1 MLRICWKTWGS
12 PLKLKNCIMVRG
24 KRYFS
29 SKKYADTLNLPKTT
43 FELWGAGKREE
54 DIRRVCGFSELYS
67 WQRKQETGKAFCL
80 HDGPPYANGDPH
92 IGHALNKILKD
103 VINRYKLLRGYRVHY
118 KPGWDCHGLPIELKA
133 LSEKEEDFRKLS
145 PPEIRRKARNFA
157 AKAIDRQMEAF
168 KKWGIMAEWESG
180 CYYTFDKEYEASQL
194 RIFHQMYQKGFI
206 YRDLKPVNWSPS
218 SRTAL
223 AEAELEYNPNHVSPS
238 IYVKFP
244 VSKLPGKLAEYSTNL
259 HAAIWTTTPWTIPA
273 NEAICYMPAK
283 DYSVVRCAETG
294 ENLLLAAERVEE
306 MAEILGKKF
315 ERIVSFG
322 GSELEGGSCFH
333 PTISGKTVPLLP
345 AAHVKMSMGT
355 GLVHTAPAH
364 GPEDYGIAVQFNLP
378 LHCTVD
384 EDGIFSP
391 EVGQDLAG
399 KNVLTE
405 ANDIV
410 IEMLRCNGSLLK
422 QSNYVHSYPYDWRTK
437 QPIIIRPSKQWFI
450 NTGAIKDRALEC
462 LENVEMLPS
471 HALNSMR
478 TYLDGRTFWCISR
491 QRVWGVPIPVFY
503 NKETDE
509 PLLTSESVS
518 HVTSLIEKHG
528 SDCWWNLPVEELL
541 PDSLIPKSGSKSKDF
556 VKGEDILDIWF
567 DSGSSWSHV
576 LKDSDEQAD
585 LYLEGED
592 QYGAWFQTSLL
603 TSVAVKDRA
612 PYRSLLVHGFTLDG
626 EGRKMSKSLGNVV
639 DPDVVVSGGKN
650 KKTDPVY
657 GADVLR
663 WRLAES
669 SWLTR
674 VQVGPELFAMTN
686 QNILKIRNT
695 IRYFLGNLYD
705 FDPTSDLRPHADL
718 LPIDKYMLHLL
729 HDYGSKVATA
739 YDSYEFGEITAKVT
753 ELIHGKISAFY
764 LDTMKDRL
772 YCEAYDSLERR
783 SCQSVL
789 HHLLEVI
796 VRSIAPI
803 TPHLAEEA
811 FMHRPDAVSVFKTGW
826 FHCDSS
832 WHQPEL
838 AAVLGALCSVRE
850 TFLAAIHAPRS
861 REYDV
866 TVCTNDIQLLGYL
879 QALQEETTSSTSH
892 LSELMMAS
900 FTTVAMEMERSPTEG
915 SIQVAGSVGVPST
928 NGVTSSAEY
937 SLLIQP
943 ASHHHCKRCRKRTAE
958 MPNQP
963 CSRCLLAMSGGWE

>member
-1 MLRICWKTWGS
+1 MFRIF
-12 PLKLKNCIMVRG
+12 KNLGCLAELNKCNRVVE
-24 KRYFS
+24 KRCFA
-29 SKKYADTLNLPKTT
+29 SKKYADTLNLPKTS

-54 DIRRVCGFSELYS
+54 DVRRICGFSELYS
-67 WQRKQETGKAFCL
+67 WQEQQTKRKHFCL

-92 IGHALNKILKD
+92 IGHGLNKILKD
-103 VINRYKLLRGYRVHY
+103 VINRYKLLRGYSIHY

-133 LSEKEEDFRKLS
+133 LSENEDDFRKLS
-145 PPEIRRKARNFA
+145 PPEIRKKARKFA
-157 AKAIDRQMEAF
+157 EKAIDRQMKAF
-168 KKWGIMAEWESG
+168 KKWGIMADWDSG
-180 CYYTFDKEYEASQL
+180 CYFTFDKEYEASQL
-194 RIFHQMYQKGFI
+194 RLFHQMYQKGFI

-223 AEAELEYNPNHVSPS
+223 AEAELEYNTNHVSQS
-238 IYVKFP
+238 IYIKFP
-244 VSKLPGKLAEYSTNL
+244 VSRLPGKLADYISDL
-259 HAAIWTTTPWTIPA
+259 YAAIWTTTPWTIPA

-283 DYSVVRCAETG
+283 DYCVVQCTETR
-294 ENLLLAAERVEE
+294 ERLLLAAERVEE
-306 MAEILGKKF
+306 MAQIWGKNF
-315 ERIVSFG
+315 ETIVYFE
-322 GSELEGGSCFH
+322 GSHLEGGCCLH
-333 PTISGKTVPLLP
+333 PAIPGKTVPLLP

-364 GPEDYGIAVQFNLP
+364 GPEDYGVAIQFNLP
-378 LHCTVD
+378 VHCMVD

-391 EVGQDLAG
+391 EVGQHLAG
-399 KNVLTE
+399 KNILTD

-410 IEMLRCNGSLLK
+410 IEMLRASGNLLM
-422 QSNYVHSYPYDWRTK
+422 QSNYMHSYPYDWRTK

-450 NTGAIKDRALEC
+450 NTGAIKDRAMEC
-462 LENVEMLPS
+462 LQTVEMLPS

-478 TYLDGRTFWCISR
+478 AQLEGRTFWCISR

-503 NKETDE
+503 HRETGE
-509 PLLTSESVS
+509 PFITSESVN
-518 HVTSLIEKHG
+518 HVTDLIQKHG
-528 SDCWWNLPVEELL
+528 SDCWWELPMEELL
-541 PDSLIPKSGSKSKDF
+541 PDNVAAKCSFKSSEF

-576 LKDSDEQAD
+576 LKDANEQAD

-603 TSVAVKDRA
+603 TSVAVNDRA
-612 PYRSLLVHGFTLDG
+612 PYRNLLVHGFTLDS

-639 DPDVVVSGGKN
+639 DPDVIVSGGEN

-674 VQVGPELFAMTN
+674 VQIGPELFAMTN
-686 QNILKIRNT
+686 QSILKVRNT

-705 FDPTSDLRPHADL
+705 FDPSVDLQPHADL

-729 HDYGSKVATA
+729 YDYGSKVTAA
-739 YDSYEFGEITAKVT
+739 YDSYEFSEVTATIT

-772 YCEAYDSLERR
+772 YAEVFDSLERR
-783 SCQSVL
+783 SCQTVL
-789 HHLLEVI
+789 YHMLEVI

-811 FMHRPDAVSVFKTGW
+811 FLHSPDAVSIFKTGW
-826 FHCDSS
+826 FHCDRS

-838 AAVLGALCSVRE
+838 AVVFGALCGIRE
-850 TFLAAIHAPRS
+850 TFLATIHAPQS

-866 TVCTNDIQLLGYL
+866 TICTSDPQLLGYL
-879 QALQEETTSSTSH
+879 HELQQETTSCTSH

-900 FTTVAMEMERSPTEG
+900 FTTVATETEMPRTEG
-915 SIQVAGSVGVPST
+915 SIHVDSSIGVPLSDVESYT
-928 NGVTSSAEY
+928 NY

-943 ASHHHCKRCRKRTAE
+943 ASHYHCNRCRKHTAE
-958 MPNQP
+958 VPSQP
-963 CSRCLLAMSGGWE
+963 CSRCLQAMSGGWE